1 MLIQAQKEK
10 ELSLLREHIDALKTR
25 LSKDAPTA
33 QTKISDLEATLVAAN
48 VRSEK
53 VVQDHMDTQNKLYSV
68 RIQAELDS
76 KALEVRISHLLEEA
90 ATQRSRAKDLLK
102 SNMGVR
108 ACVRRAKEQ
117 LHKYREKAHSFYKQL
132 TFASW
137 ARDSGFHVGYI

>member
-90 ATQRSRAKDLLK
+90 ATQ
-102 SNMGVR
+102 
-108 ACVRRAKEQ
+108 
-117 LHKYREKAHSFYKQL
+117 
-132 TFASW
+132 
-137 ARDSGFHVGYI
+137 